1 MALAKLEICALSQ
14 LTLCML
20 QIGSL
25 ATIYTAPAACNR
37 ESIDRLSGHTQPKT
51 HTHTRAHQTTICR
64 ARQHKGLPLRSRIS
78 KFLTNAPAAPKN
90 YTGPVDQQPTTSS
103 ATRIRSFVFCNGEP
117 SRRHLSHVKIASSVW
132 SANYLESGYPAE
144 APDDLR
150 GTLG

>member
-1 MALAKLEICALSQ
+1 
-14 LTLCML
+14 ML

-78 KFLTNAPAAPKN
+78 KFLTNAPAAPKITLDPLTN
-90 YTGPVDQQPTTSS
+90 NPPQAALQESGHLFS
-103 ATRIRSFVFCNGEP
+103 ATA
-117 SRRHLSHVKIASSVW
+117 SR
-132 SANYLESGYPAE
+132 PA
-144 APDDLR
+144 
-150 GTLG
+150 